1 MPCSNLRFLVVE
13 DHDFQRDALI
23 QMLRS
28 LGASTVYGAN
38 DGNAAL
44 QIVHDSDRPIHIVIS
59 DLMMPGMDGVEFLR
73 HLGESGERVSLVLTS
88 ALDKELLLSI
98 RAMADAYKL
107 NILGAISKP
116 VTAAKLAPIIEL
128 YRRGEH
134 DLENSN
140 ARFSLDELARS
151 WANDEF
157 EPWFEP
163 VIDLRSGI
171 VRGMTAVPRWK
182 HPEDGLLDAASFM
195 PSVRA
200 RGLNDDM
207 VWLMLKKCAAAC
219 RSWHGLGHRLTVTVN
234 AGFTSLTD
242 VNLASRI
249 ERIVQAEGLEPR
261 FMVLGVPEAGLNTD
275 QGRVLESLARIRI
288 AGFGLAIDDFGSG
301 LMASEQLS
309 RVAFTQLRIKPAFVA
324 EADADEAARAG
335 LAVALDLA
343 GLLHLETVA
352 GNIGSKHEW
361 NLLYEWGCDLGQGPF
376 ISAPLASDKI
386 PGWLS
391 RWQVERGRQVA

>member
-1 MPCSNLRFLVVE
+1 MPFSNLRFLVVE
-13 DHDFQRDALI
+13 DHDFQRSALT
-23 QMLRS
+23 QMLHS
-28 LGASTVYGAN
+28 LGASTVYGAS

-116 VTAAKLAPIIEL
+116 VTAAKLVPIVEL
-128 YRRGEH
+128 FRRSAR
-134 DLENSN
+134 DLGDSP
-140 ARFSLDELARS
+140 ARFSLDEVARS

-163 VIDLRSGI
+163 VIELRTGI
-171 VRGMTAVPRWK
+171 VHGMSAVPRWN
-182 HPEDGLLDAASFM
+182 HPDQGLLDAAAFM

-200 RGLNDDM
+200 RGLSDDM
-207 VWLMLKKCAAAC
+207 VWLMLRKSAAQC
-219 RSWHGLGHRLTVTVN
+219 RGWHDLGHRLTVTVS
-234 AGFTSLTD
+234 AGFASLTD
-242 VNLASRI
+242 VDLASRI

-261 FMVLGVPEAGLNTD
+261 FMVLGVPEAGLDTD

-309 RVAFTQLRIKPAFVA
+309 RVAFTQLRIKGSFVA
-324 EADADEAARAG
+324 GAGADEGTRAG

-343 GLLHLETVA
+343 AVLRLETVA
-352 GNIGSKHEW
+352 GGIESKHEW
-361 NLLYEWGCDLGQGPF
+361 NLLYEWGCRLGQGSF
-376 ISAPLASDKI
+376 ISAPLSSEKVAH
-386 PGWLS
+386 WLS
-391 RWQVERGRQVA
+391 HWRLERGRQVA